1 MTLRERM
8 HERVQGGGVVSKT
21 DPSPQPG
28 NKVSKPLPR
37 WVWINFLLVGLLW
50 FGVIVWSW
58 LFTDLRIEPLLG
70 ALANLGVFLAPL
82 WLLKR
87 LPDLSTRWDE
97 KLRKFLGRLVA
108 SRATFAVLLGLL
120 VAGAV
125 ASLGAGTVQLSS
137 ELEREVRVEVRRAGD
152 AEGAAFSLP
161 AGERLRRPL
170 WTGLGGAAEVTVEA
184 VGYPPTAVTV
194 RPWRRPTVQVPTELR
209 RTAVLLH
216 PSGELSDFATSV
228 PMELT
233 VELPGETEPRH
244 LAFDGH
250 PVWIGCTEECPV
262 PEPLLQRW
270 RQRFGERPGLLE
282 RLTRP
287 RSLDGDL
294 PQLEKDD
301 RIEVAVTVHGR
312 PLAGHTVTVDGT
324 PDQTEELHVQP

>member
-1 MTLRERM
+1 MSE
-8 HERVQGGGVVSKT
+8 T
-21 DPSPQPG
+21 DPG
-28 NKVSKPLPR
+28 SKRGEEAPAPLLR
-37 WVWINFLLVGLLW
+37 WVWTNFLLVAVLW
-50 FGVIVWSW
+50 LGVALWTW
-58 LFTDLRIEPLLG
+58 LFTDLRLESLLG
-70 ALANLGVFLAPL
+70 AAAGLGLLLAPR

-87 LPDLSTRWDE
+87 VPQLSAGVERA
-97 KLRKFLGRLVA
+97 LRGSLSRVLA
-108 SRATFAVLLGLL
+108 SRGTFFVLLALL
-120 VAGAV
+120 LAGVV
-125 ASLGAGTVQLSS
+125 ASLGAGTLQLRS
-137 ELEREVRVEVRRAGD
+137 ELEREVRVELRRAGD

-184 VGYPPTAVTV
+184 VGFPPTTVTV
-194 RPWRRPTVQVPTELR
+194 RPWRRPTVQVPAELR

-324 PDQTEELHVQP
+324 PDQTEELHVPR